1 MALIDPA
8 LPAMSQGVARPEQ
21 TRPAAQPVPHAALAR
36 LAALR
41 DEAGRDLSQF
51 RFLARAPAAC
61 LILMAAGAG
70 LLVWVQWRAT
80 DTSLEKEFVWAL
92 WVLSGIAAITG
103 LHIRVYASGTARISL
118 PEAVT
123 RLRRLLFYTGAAWG
137 SGAFLVMPAAP
148 VLAIGFAVFPSLVLS
163 LLLGDQKGATA
174 FTAPVI
180 LAASAASL
188 GASGNQVAAA
198 ILAAG
203 LAIFSLPM
211 LQREISARR
220 EVLQVPGKV

>member
-8 LPAMSQGVARPEQ
+8 LLLTSPGVARPEQ
-21 TRPAAQPVPHAALAR
+21 ARPAAQTVPHAALAR

-41 DEAGRDLSQF
+41 GEAGRDLGQF

-61 LILMAAGAG
+61 LVLMAAGAG
-70 LLVWVQWRAT
+70 LLAWVQLNAT
-80 DTSLEKEFVWAL
+80 DVSLEREFVWAL
-92 WVLSGIAAITG
+92 WVLSGIVAITG

-118 PEAVT
+118 AKAVADF
-123 RLRRLLFYTGAAWG
+123 RRLLFYTGAAWG

-148 VLAIGFAVFPSLVLS
+148 VLAIGFATIPSLALS

-188 GASGNQVAAA
+188 GASGNEVAAA

-203 LAIFSLPM
+203 LLIFCLPM

-220 EVLQVPGKV
+220 GVLQVPGKV

>member
-8 LPAMSQGVARPEQ
+8 LPGMSPGVSRPEQ
-21 TRPAAQPVPHAALAR
+21 TRPAAQAVPHAALAR

-41 DEAGRDLSQF
+41 DEAGRDLSQL

-61 LILMAAGAG
+61 LVLMAAGAG
-70 LLVWVQWRAT
+70 LLVWVQLGAT
-80 DTSLEKEFVWAL
+80 DASLEKEFVWAL
-92 WVLSGIAAITG
+92 WVLSGIVAITG
-103 LHIRVYASGTARISL
+103 LHIRVYASGAARVSL
-118 PEAVT
+118 PKAVAG
-123 RLRRLLFYTGAAWG
+123 LRRLLFYTGAAWG

-148 VLAIGFAVFPSLVLS
+148 VMAVGVAAIPSLALS

-188 GASGNQVAAA
+188 GASGNEVAAI

-203 LAIFSLPM
+203 LLIFCLPM
-211 LQREISARR
+211 LQREILARR
-220 EVLQVPGKV
+220 EVLQAPGTV